1 MFKGMTTTTDKPTVD
16 KVEEVSLIMAL
27 GRLEGM
33 VSSYGPPGPDDIPAE
48 VFAGVIA
55 NLVFKMEDNYRDS
68 FDLVKLKKELWY
80 VRSLAK
86 SYQRYIREFTLG
98 IAKGVEV
105 PGFHFIS
112 GANMAGNYTCL
123 GNDYAGDI
131 VWGWRVRS
139 SSGVFAR
146 RGKDLHQGFEKVDV
160 SKDMLLLEAAPLEL

>member
-80 VRSLAK
+80 VRSLSK
-86 SYQRYIREFTLG
+86 SYQRYIR
-98 IAKGVEV
+98 
-105 PGFHFIS
+105 
-112 GANMAGNYTCL
+112 
-123 GNDYAGDI
+123 
-131 VWGWRVRS
+131 
-139 SSGVFAR
+139 
-146 RGKDLHQGFEKVDV
+146 
-160 SKDMLLLEAAPLEL
+160 